1 MTVQQRKKITAV
13 IFTALTFML
22 VPVQPV
28 SAGPDS
34 SAVKNGKTGLFSTA
48 PKAGDKSVPEGKHV
62 KIEIENGEIIIEL
75 YPDVAPNHVASFK
88 ALIAKGFYDGL
99 IFHRVIADFMAQ
111 GGDPTGTGRGGPG
124 YTIKA
129 EFNAR
134 KHLRGTLSMARTH
147 DPDSAGSQF
156 FICFAPQ
163 PYLDGQYTVFGQV
176 TKGMD
181 VVDKIKVGTVMK
193 KLTVLP

>member
-1 MTVQQRKKITAV
+1 MTVQKHTSLTTAILMAV
-13 IFTALTFML
+13 VFTFALTA
-22 VPVQPV
+22 PVFAGSD
-28 SAGPDS
+28 SATAENKYAP
-34 SAVKNGKTGLFSTA
+34 FSTA
-48 PKAGDKSVPEGKHV
+48 PRPGDKSVPEGKHV
-62 KIEIENGEIIIEL
+62 KIETEHGEMILEL

-99 IFHRVIADFMAQ
+99 IFHRVIPNFMAQ
-111 GGDPTGTGRGGPG
+111 GGDPSGTGRGGPG

-129 EFNAR
+129 EFNNR

-156 FICFAPQ
+156 FICFV
-163 PYLDGQYTVFGQV
+163 PYPSLDGQYTVFGQV
-176 TKGMD
+176 TEGLD
-181 VVDKIKVGTVMK
+181 VLDQIKPGAVMK

>member
-1 MTVQQRKKITAV
+1 MTDSQRKRFRTV
-13 IFTALTFML
+13 VFSALAMMF
-22 VPVQPV
+22 VSVQPIAA
-28 SAGPDS
+28 SADP
-34 SAVKNGKTGLFSTA
+34 SATKNDKIGLFSSA
-48 PKAGDKSVPEGKHV
+48 PKPGDKDVPAGKHV
-62 KIEIENGEIIIEL
+62 KIETENGDIIIEL
-75 YPDVAPNHVASFK
+75 YPEVAPNHVASFK

-111 GGDPTGTGRGGPG
+111 GGDPTGTGMGGPG
-124 YTIKA
+124 FTIKA
-129 EFNAR
+129 EFNKR
-134 KHLRGTLSMARTH
+134 KHLRGTLSMARTR

-181 VVDKIKVGTVMK
+181 VVDKIKIGTVMK